1 MQIGSIPP
9 TYFGSFLH
17 TLIFPHRGGPQQA
30 ERPHRQR
37 RNRCKL
43 LLPGQIGGLRPRR
56 IIARLVTAIVPRF
69 AFETLQHDRDVETFG
84 FGAEGAWLA
93 RQGFAEGCDLYG
105 LPAYGRCLRPALY
118 SSLRSSPSH
127 PAGVSALRVTI
138 AIASARFASKQGAS
152 QVNRQSRGGSF
163 AMNRPP
169 ADVRAGA
176 IG

>member
-56 IIARLVTAIVPRF
+56 IIARLVTAIVPFMCPMAAYTALSQPPAHHLPCIPIPSTGSRVP
-69 AFETLQHDRDVETFG
+69 LQ
-84 FGAEGAWLA
+84 
-93 RQGFAEGCDLYG
+93 
-105 LPAYGRCLRPALY
+105 
-118 SSLRSSPSH
+118 SLRLASPFRQ
-127 PAGVSALRVTI
+127 AGSA
-138 AIASARFASKQGAS
+138 
-152 QVNRQSRGGSF
+152 
-163 AMNRPP
+163 P
-169 ADVRAGA
+169 
-176 IG
+176 